1 METSS
6 IDNLV
11 FQGDSSLIEMLL
23 VADDYRRFR
32 YYLQRH

>member
-11 FQGDSSLIEMLL
+11 FQGDSSLIEMWIIIKINNKNT
-23 VADDYRRFR
+23 YSK
-32 YYLQRH
+32 